1 MNAGCGPAAYFKEEH
16 VKKARIILALATL
29 AVVLSIFVGCA
40 GAPPLRKGDVLIEDK
55 GTAYGI
61 KTPKWVEIAILGG
74 AKEIERQP
82 EYKEKV
88 VFIGTAE
95 AMNLPSAELFASRM
109 DAQTEIASYL
119 STRVK
124 DAFKGANVANADSAN
139 FGQYGER
146 FVASVAEAKYAGFR
160 KDADWWVKVQTYTSE
175 GKADKQIYRVQQ
187 LWTMEK
193 TMLQKQFDIIL
204 GQIAGNAPATPE
216 TKRAIDLVQNTVT
229 KDFFG
234 DK

>member
-1 MNAGCGPAAYFKEEH
+1 MR
-16 VKKARIILALATL
+16 KARIILALATL
-29 AVVLSIFVGCA
+29 AVLLSIIAGCA
-40 GAPPLRKGDVLIEDK
+40 GAPPLRKGDVLLEDK

-61 KTPKWVEIAILGG
+61 KTPKWVETAIIGG
-74 AKEIERQP
+74 AKEIEKLP
-82 EYKEKV
+82 EYRDKV
-88 VFIGTAE
+88 VFVGTAE

-109 DAQTEIASYL
+109 DAQTEIAGYL

-146 FVASVAEAKYAGFR
+146 FVASVAEARYSGFR
-160 KDADWWVKVQTYTSE
+160 KDADWWVKVQSYTSD
-175 GKADKQIYRVQQ
+175 GKPDKQVYRVQQ

-193 TMLQKQFDIIL
+193 AMLQKQFDIIL
-204 GQIAGNAPATPE
+204 GQIAGTAPATPE
-216 TKRAIDLVQNTVT
+216 TKRAMDLVQNTVT